1 MLSSFIMHAH
11 ETLRNIFCQ
20 ISFPAQH
27 SNYRRSFH
35 HTDFVI
41 QFASSNIQNEQFSIQ
56 IFFVNS
62 NFICKISWLFTISCR
77 QTQVKFLHILEV
89 NFRHVSNVN
98 ETFFQNDKHDCI
110 WTNIISSWANVQTY
124 NFTRKKTFH
133 YQLEIA

>member
-62 NFICKISWLFTISCR
+62 NFICKK
-77 QTQVKFLHILEV
+77 Q
-89 NFRHVSNVN
+89 
-98 ETFFQNDKHDCI
+98 
-110 WTNIISSWANVQTY
+110 
-124 NFTRKKTFH
+124 
-133 YQLEIA
+133 